1 MNIKHWALPLSLAV
15 ALVAGC
21 SKEPEAVDTNT
32 KEVSVRAVSVDTVTL
47 RPMTGSVAASGLLLP
62 REEVAVGSEIS
73 GYRVAEL
80 LVDEGATV
88 KKNQVLARL
97 DPSLLFEPPRDCR
110 RLNILR
116 EYDNEKT
123 NLHS

>member
-1 MNIKHWALPLSLAV
+1 MNIKHWALPLSLSI
-15 ALVAGC
+15 ALIAGC

-32 KEVSVRAVSVDTVTL
+32 KEVSVRTVSVDTVEL
-47 RPMTGSVAASGLLLP
+47 RPMTGNVTASGLLLP

-88 KKNQVLARL
+88 KKN
-97 DPSLLFEPPRDCR
+97 
-110 RLNILR
+110 
-116 EYDNEKT
+116 
-123 NLHS
+123 